1 VKNFQILIAS
11 TNKGKI
17 AELSEL
23 LAPFNYKILSLA
35 DLESKPLEPDEPFNT
50 FLENAIHKAKY
61 YGKMTNYI
69 CLAEDSGLCI
79 EALDNFPGVRSKE
92 FSIACGGI
100 DNALQKLEI
109 MLEGKKNRNAFFHSS
124 ISLYFPDQDKI
135 LTASG
140 QDHGSITFPP
150 RGRQGFSFDPIF
162 IPTGYNETFAELG
175 MQKKNGMSHRSKA
188 LKEIIMQLEKL

>member
-11 TNKGKI
+11 TNKGKV
-17 AELSEL
+17 AELSDL
-23 LAPFNYKILSLA
+23 LAPSDYKILSLA

-61 YGKMTNYI
+61 YGKMTKYI
-69 CLAEDSGLCI
+69 CLTEDSGLCI

-92 FSIACGGI
+92 FSVASGGI
-100 DNALQKLEI
+100 DNAFQELEI
-109 MLEGKKNRNAFFHSS
+109 MLKGKKNLNAFFHSS
-124 ISLYFPDQDKI
+124 IAVYFPDQDKI
-135 LTASG
+135 LTAIG
-140 QDHGSITFPP
+140 QDHGTLTFPP

-175 MQKKNGMSHRSKA
+175 MQKKNQMSHRSKA
-188 LKEIIMQLEKL
+188 LKDIIKQLEKL